1 MSSDMARHRAETT
14 GLLWVL
20 PSLLIPLAIAAS
32 AWTSHVAS
40 EGDHV
45 APNVRFAGLDVSE
58 MTPDAVA
65 EVVGD
70 REAAFLRTPVTID
83 LGERSVTMTAEDI
96 GFDYQYDETVAAAIS
111 ARHGE
116 GPWGEFVAW
125 MTTPFNT
132 VSIADRFALDGAVAR
147 QRLLQDDLV
156 ISFPVEPKLTSDG
169 DGLALIPG
177 REGMG
182 IDVDETMA
190 SLAVAGIDQGP
201 VVVEA
206 SRVVLDPTVT
216 DEAARALTDQLSAK
230 TEQGIL
236 TVIGDKSA
244 RITASQV
251 RRHLRS
257 SVTDGIMTITIDIGA
272 FQEELERAFPEP
284 VGPFSPPEFQ
294 VVDGVVQLTSS
305 GEPPPVCC
313 SRESVAAAARELL
326 NGGSAFYAL
335 EPRPDDDEEVVAWA
349 DGTQVTEVVAQ
360 FTTEHPCCESRVTN
374 IQRIA
379 DLLTGVYLVP
389 NESLSLNEFIG
400 PRTRENGFVA
410 AGAIRHG
417 HMVEEIGGGVSQF
430 VTTLF
435 NAAYFAGLDL
445 DEYQSHSIYFSRY
458 PFGREATLSAP
469 GPDLVITNTT
479 DYPVLIWPSYDDHSI
494 TVTLYSTEHLEVE
507 ELEQRITRRRLCTHV
522 ETDRQR
528 TYPDGRIVVDTI
540 EANYRPAEGIDCSG
554 RAIPEP

>member
-20 PSLLIPLAIAAS
+20 PSVLIPLAIAAS

-40 EGDHV
+40 EGDRI
-45 APNVRFAGLDVSE
+45 APNVSFAGLDVSE

-65 EVVGD
+65 AVVS
-70 REAAFLRTPVTID
+70 RRQAAFLRTPVSID
-83 LGERSVTMTAEDI
+83 LGERSVIITAEDI
-96 GFDYQYDETVAAAIS
+96 GFVYQYDETVEAAIS
-111 ARHGE
+111 ARHSG

-132 VSIADRFALDGAVAR
+132 VSVEDQFAVDEAAAR
-147 QRLLQDDLV
+147 QRLLEDDLV
-156 ISFPVEPKLTSDG
+156 ISFPVEPELTSDG
-169 DGLALIPG
+169 ERLAAIPG
-177 REGMG
+177 QEGVG
-182 IDVDETMA
+182 IDIDEMIA
-190 SLAVAGIDQGP
+190 SLAVADIDLGP
-201 VVVEA
+201 VVIEA
-206 SRVVLDPTVT
+206 SRIMLHPTVT
-216 DEAARALTDQLSAK
+216 DETARALADQLNEK

-236 TVIGDKSA
+236 TVINDQSA
-244 RITASQV
+244 RISSHQV

-257 SVTDGIMTITIDIGA
+257 SVTDGVMTITIDLES
-272 FQEELERAFPEP
+272 FQDELERAYPEP
-284 VGPFSPPEFQ
+284 VGSFSPPRFQ
-294 VVDGVVQLTSS
+294 IVDGVVQLRSS
-305 GEPPPVCC
+305 GHPPPVCC
-313 SRESVAAAARELL
+313 SRESVAAAAHELL

-335 EPRPDDDEEVVAWA
+335 EPRPDDDEDVLAWA

-374 IQRIA
+374 IRRMA

-389 NESLSLNEFIG
+389 GESLSLNEFVG
-400 PRTRENGFVA
+400 PRTRDNGFVA

-435 NAAYFAGLDL
+435 NAAYFAGLDI

-458 PFGREATLSAP
+458 PFGREATLSTP

-479 DYPVLIWPSYDDHSI
+479 DFPVLIWSSYDDNSI

-507 ELEQRITRRRLCTHV
+507 ELERRISRRNQCTHV